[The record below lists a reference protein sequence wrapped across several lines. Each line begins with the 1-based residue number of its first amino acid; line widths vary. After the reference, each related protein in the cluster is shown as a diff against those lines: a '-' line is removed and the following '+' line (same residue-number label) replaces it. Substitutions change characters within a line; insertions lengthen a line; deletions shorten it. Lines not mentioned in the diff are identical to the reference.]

1 MQFTVAVADAAQA
14 KGELLVIPVFEDSLA
29 QEKGV
34 PAALRSADA
43 ALGGLLLTSAKRE
56 GFGGKPDQSW
66 TFHTHG
72 KLPANQVVLLGLGKH
87 DGFKLEALR
96 IAAGRAAKTA
106 GKVRS
111 ARISFALPAGPPS
124 EESAKAAVEGLVL
137 GAYRFDRYRTT
148 QREENGAPRLEEVQL
163 LLPGEKRPT
172 LSTKRA
178 IELGQKIAEATNWA
192 RSLVNEP
199 ASVITPTRLAEEARK
214 IAEAGGLKFSIGGRK
229 QIEKLKMGMFLAV
242 AQGSAE
248 KPKLIR
254 LSYVPKNVR
263 HAGRAPIA
271 LVGKAITFDSGGLSL
286 KTAEGMVDMKTDMAG
301 SAAVLGAMK
310 VIAELHPPFPVHAF
324 MGACEN
330 MPSGTAYR
338 PGDILLSRLGKTVEV
353 TNTDAEGRLVLG
365 DVLTWANEHKPAAI
379 IDLATLTGA
388 CVVALGNFI
397 VGAFGNDQPLTRSV
411 LAAAGHAGEEAW
423 ELPISDLQKDA
434 LRSEVAD
441 MKNSGERWGAAIN
454 AAVFLREFVGATP
467 WVHLDIAGP
476 SSSPRE
482 RGYLTKGATGVGVRT
497 VVEFIRRRASTSR

>member
-1 MQFTVAVADAAQA
+1 MQFTVTVADAAQA
-14 KGELLVIPVFEDSLA
+14 NGELLVIPLFEDSLA

-43 ALGGLLLTSAKRE
+43 ALGGLLLSSAKRE
-56 GFGGKPDQSW
+56 GFAGKPDQSW
-66 TFHTHG
+66 SFHTHG

-87 DGFKLEALR
+87 ADAKLEALR
-96 IAAGRAAKTA
+96 LAAGRAAKIA
-106 GKVRS
+106 GKARS
-111 ARISFALPAGPPS
+111 TKITFALPPGVPS
-124 EESAKAAVEGLVL
+124 EESAKAVVEGLVL

-148 QREENGAPRLEEVQL
+148 QREENHAPHLEEVQL
-163 LLPGEKRPT
+163 LLAGEKRPT

-192 RSLVNEP
+192 RDLVNEP
-199 ASVITPTRLAEEARK
+199 AAVVTPTRLADEARK
-214 IAEAGGLKFSIGGRK
+214 IAEAGGLKISIGGRK
-229 QIEKLKMGMFLAV
+229 QIEKLKMGMFLGV

-248 KPKLIR
+248 KPKLIH
-254 LSYVPKNVR
+254 LSYLPKNAR
-263 HAGRAPIA
+263 HAERAPIA

-286 KTAEGMVDMKTDMAG
+286 KTPDGMVDMKTDMAG
-301 SAAVLGAMK
+301 SAAVLAAMK
-310 VIAELHPPFPVHAF
+310 VIAELRPPFPVHAF

-338 PGDILLSRLGKTVEV
+338 PGDILISRLGKTVEV

-365 DVLTWANEHKPAAI
+365 DVLTWANEYKPSAI

-388 CVVALGNFI
+388 CVVALGNYI

-411 LAAAGHAGEEAW
+411 LAAAGRAGEETW

-497 VVEFIRRRASTSR
+497 VVEFIRQRASTSR